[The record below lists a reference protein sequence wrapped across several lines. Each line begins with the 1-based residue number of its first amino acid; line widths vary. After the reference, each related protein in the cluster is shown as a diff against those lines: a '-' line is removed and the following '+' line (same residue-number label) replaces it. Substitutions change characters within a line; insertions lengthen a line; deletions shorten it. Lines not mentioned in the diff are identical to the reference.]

1 MKNREASLDEMAA
14 LLAVMND
21 KELIRGF
28 LDSLLTPREVFDLA
42 GRWELVK
49 LLDEGWTQRDIATH
63 LGMSLCKITR
73 GARELRRPDA
83 PFRRVL
89 RMREKLAVI
98 REKAE
103 RG

>member
-1 MKNREASLDEMAA
+1 MKNREASLEEMAA
-14 LLAVMND
+14 LLAVMDD
-21 KELIRGF
+21 KDLIRGF

-49 LLDEGWTQRDIATH
+49 LLDEGWTQRDIAAH

-89 RMREKLAVI
+89 RLRKELLAARE
-98 REKAE
+98 EAE